1 VVPRSEPTEK
11 GRRTQRQIREL
22 EEMLKR
28 IGLEGEF
35 KVSFHNEIIGIRL
48 ILQEKI
54 LFSPGSAELKPEI
67 YPIL

>member
-1 VVPRSEPTEK
+1 
-11 GRRTQRQIREL
+11 
-22 EEMLKR
+22 MLKR